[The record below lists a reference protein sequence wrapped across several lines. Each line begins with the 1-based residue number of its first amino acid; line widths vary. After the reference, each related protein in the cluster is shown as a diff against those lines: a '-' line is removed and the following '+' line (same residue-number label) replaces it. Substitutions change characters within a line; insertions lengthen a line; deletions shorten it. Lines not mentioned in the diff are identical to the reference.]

1 MNNKK
6 IKSKKITIFIILFP
20 LITLILYGSLSYM
33 FFFYIKKQDIQK
45 ELIRYE
51 KTLVDIQK
59 NTLIEKVENLTR
71 FIRYYNYKSSNKIKK
86 NIKLIIDLS
95 SNIANNLYHKYKDTM
110 KKEQLKKLIINA
122 LNNINFKSH
131 NEYIF
136 VIDIKGNAL
145 IHPNKNIKGTNIINL
160 KDINGKYIVKEFMS
174 VLEDNK
180 EGFVDYYW
188 YISNKHTKKMEYKI
202 SFVKQLD
209 MYDWYIGTGEF
220 LKFTTQAISSEM
232 LEYIKDNANFKYG
245 HFFISNSK
253 NELIFHPKDKNNS
266 DIDRFRMEG
275 IYEDDKQIAF
285 TAYVAQYDWYIT
297 AVKNMSEIRENINKL
312 KMKNEIKFNNDIK
325 TNSSLIITTLIL
337 SLIFSLYLS
346 SIVNKMLK
354 KYEDEIKNSNDK
366 LIFQSRQALIGELFS
381 MIAHQWRQPINKIAS
396 IIVYLR
402 FNLSSNNKNI
412 LLDKKLQEIENSI
425 EFMSETI
432 DDFRTFYKP
441 KNIKENI
448 NLANLIIKA
457 ISFIQDN
464 INKKNISLLKNIKN
478 INYNIYSNE
487 FLQVIINII
496 NNACDAVK
504 QNGTIQIDLY
514 EKDNIIYLN
523 IKDDGIGIQKEL
535 LQKVFDP
542 YFSTK
547 KDSMG
552 LGLYMCK
559 MIVQKHLNGDI
570 KVQSNKNEGTIFKL
584 RFYRQS

>member
-1 MNNKK
+1 
-6 IKSKKITIFIILFP
+6 
-20 LITLILYGSLSYM
+20 
-33 FFFYIKKQDIQK
+33 
-45 ELIRYE
+45 
-51 KTLVDIQK
+51 
-59 NTLIEKVENLTR
+59 
-71 FIRYYNYKSSNKIKK
+71 
-86 NIKLIIDLS
+86 
-95 SNIANNLYHKYKDTM
+95 
-110 KKEQLKKLIINA
+110 
-122 LNNINFKSH
+122 
-131 NEYIF
+131 
-136 VIDIKGNAL
+136 
-145 IHPNKNIKGTNIINL
+145 
-160 KDINGKYIVKEFMS
+160 
-174 VLEDNK
+174 
-180 EGFVDYYW
+180 
-188 YISNKHTKKMEYKI
+188 
-202 SFVKQLD
+202 